1 MMIRG
6 LSEHNRGL
14 LVRSATVQVP
24 EPYGP
29 KSQAPPVPTSGY
41 KWRGANVAES
51 SAKKWFSTAARELPR
66 RCVSRDGLVFDAFR
80 SVVKATPDQK

>member
-41 KWRGANVAES
+41 KWRGANVAREQR
-51 SAKKWFSTAARELPR
+51 KKM
-66 RCVSRDGLVFDAFR
+66 VFDGRQRVAEALRF
-80 SVVKATPDQK
+80 